1 MKAYRVVLNGTNDT
15 YLLTISQGERL
26 KKLLNGDAKPNGIT
40 NIGDDIVRLSTIKAV
55 KATNVDLESCPDY
68 FQQAVERERA
78 GKPADP
84 NAGLRKLPTEWIV
97 LDTEGNILATDVSHS
112 TITTVTKMVLE
123 KGDPEADKSR
133 RFMVAKCHYK
143 TESDGNRSYFTGLSQ
158 MPEALRCFPNAGNPG
173 HMIVRQIYKYGK
185 PTLALN

>member
-1 MKAYRVVLNGTNDT
+1 MKAYRVNLIGSNDH
-15 YLLTISQGERL
+15 YLITEKQKNAVQDAVDNKTSRYIYFG
-26 KKLLNGDAKPNGIT
+26 GDMIMASSVKS
-40 NIGDDIVRLSTIKAV
+40 IV
-55 KATNVDLESCPDY
+55 ATNVDLESCPDY

-143 TESDGNRSYFTGLSQ
+143 TESDGNRSYFTGLGQ